1 MARDITCG
9 SGLPWLCPSFTACQD
24 WCYKEIPLGMVLGH
38 THLCCVVDLALV
50 LGTVV
55 KITVV
60 IFTPKNIQLKRKKKK
75 KRLERHI
82 RKMSA

>member
-1 MARDITCG
+1 MKY
-9 SGLPWLCPSFTACQD
+9 LL
-24 WCYKEIPLGMVLGH
+24 VLFSTHTH

-75 KRLERHI
+75 KRLDRHI

>member
-1 MARDITCG
+1 
-9 SGLPWLCPSFTACQD
+9 
-24 WCYKEIPLGMVLGH
+24 MVLGH